1 MISSIELVN
10 WRSHKH
16 NVLSFQKGVNVLI
29 GIMGAGKSSVM
40 DALSFGLFGT
50 FPALVH
56 RRTSLDGLIL
66 NKPNQENEA
75 EVRVNFTSGDD
86 AYTVTRKITR
96 EQGTT
101 AKLEKNGAYVQ
112 AQPER
117 VNEEIERLLNVD
129 YDTFSRVVY
138 SEQNQL
144 DYFLELPKGDRKRQ
158 IDQMLG
164 LDRFANAEVN
174 ATSLINSM
182 KSLITGEE
190 QTLTQ
195 MDLGEFKRQLESL
208 SKEKEM
214 IGKEQAALAKEAT
227 LAKGGMEKRKNEL
240 SELRQR
246 YEKRVKLVKE
256 IAELESRILTLGK
269 EIEKTVV
276 PHGLDRLES
285 DRKEIG
291 EKERSAITELKNLKA
306 KGDAATREAA
316 QADADLKGC
325 LAKTKERDRILDG
338 MKGKDLPAIE
348 GTIKKDDDALQELR
362 KDLAVLKGR
371 KQELEDSVDEL
382 SKDISKCPVC
392 ERELDDDLRHKLL
405 KDKVAR
411 SAEVLSALERS
422 SKSIAEL
429 AERIE
434 NATKERNALLLS
446 SKKLEDYKDIE
457 ELAKKAGEWAESSK
471 RASLALYKDIEKSD
485 AELETIRKAIKALDT
500 DLEAAKRKLNH
511 ELEVKKDL
519 ELLSARKGE
528 LTSIK
533 VDEKALYELQ
543 DMITKESSRL
553 SEVTSKLESG
563 KRYLANVDA
572 QIDDKAKQIANMN
585 QIKERVEK
593 RRQQVGEM
601 NKFKGALVDTEG
613 LLRNRLITS
622 INSMMQ
628 GIWSEIYPYADYT
641 GIRLD
646 AGRDDYRLEARTS
659 NGEEAKW
666 SEVDGMASGGE
677 RSMACLAMRIAFAM
691 VVVPNLKWLI
701 LDEPT
706 HNIDENGITRFVE
719 MLGDS
724 LPRVVEQ
731 VFVIT
736 HESELKQV
744 NAARIYQL
752 ERDKDRNG
760 YTKIAE
766 S

>member
-86 AYTVTRKITR
+86 SYTVIRKITK

-138 SEQNQL
+138 SEQNRL

-182 KSLITGEE
+182 KSLIAGEE

-208 SKEKEM
+208 SKEKETV
-214 IGKEQAALAKEAT
+214 GKEQAAQAKEAELAKE
-227 LAKGGMEKRKNEL
+227 GMEKRKDEL
-240 SELRQR
+240 SELKQR

-256 IAELESRILTLGK
+256 IAELESRILTLKK
-269 EIEKTVV
+269 EIEKAVV
-276 PHGLDRLES
+276 PHGLDKLEG
-285 DRKEIG
+285 DRKELG
-291 EKERSAITELKNLKA
+291 EKERSAIAELKSLKA
-306 KGDAATREAA
+306 KGDAATRETA
-316 QADADLKGC
+316 QAEAESKNC
-325 LAKTKERDRILDG
+325 LAKVKERDRILEE
-338 MKGKDLPAIE
+338 MKGKDLPSIE
-348 GTIKKDDDALQELR
+348 KTIKKDDDALQELR
-362 KDLAVLKGR
+362 KNLAILKGR
-371 KQELEDSVDEL
+371 KQELEESVDEL

-411 SAEVLSALERS
+411 SADVLSAMGLS
-422 SKSIAEL
+422 SKSIAGL
-429 AERIE
+429 TERIE
-434 NATKERNALLLS
+434 SATKERNALLLS
-446 SKKLEDYKDIE
+446 SKKLEDYKGIE
-457 ELAKKAGEWAESSK
+457 ELAKKAGERAEGSK
-471 RASLALYKDIEKSD
+471 KASLALYKDIEKSE
-485 AELETIRKAIKALDT
+485 AGLETVRKAIKAIDT
-500 DLEAAKRKLNH
+500 DLEAAKRKMNH
-511 ELEVKKDL
+511 ELEVKKDS
-519 ELLSARKGE
+519 ELLSGRKEE

-543 DMITKESSRL
+543 DRITKESSRL
-553 SEVTSKLESG
+553 SEVISKLESG
-563 KRYLANVDA
+563 KRYLTNVDS
-572 QIDDKAKQIANMN
+572 QIEEKAKQIASMN
-585 QIKERVEK
+585 QIKERIEK
-593 RRQQVGEM
+593 RRQQISEM

-622 INSMMQ
+622 INGMMQ
-628 GIWSEIYPYADYT
+628 SIWSEIYPYTDYT

-706 HNIDENGITRFVE
+706 HNIDENGIARFVE

-760 YTKIAE
+760 YTRVAE
-766 S
+766 P

>member
-16 NVLSFQKGVNVLI
+16 NVLGFQKGVNVLI

-66 NKPNQENEA
+66 NKPDQENEA
-75 EVRVNFTSGDD
+75 TVKVNFTSGDD
-86 AYTVTRKITR
+86 SYTVTRKITR

-101 AKLEKNGAYVQ
+101 AKLEKNGSYIQ

-117 VNEEIERLLNVD
+117 VNEEIERLLSVD

-138 SEQNQL
+138 SEQNRL

-174 ATSLINSM
+174 ATSLINWM
-182 KSLITGEE
+182 KSLISGEE

-195 MDLGEFKRQLESL
+195 MDVDESKKQLEAL
-208 SKEKEM
+208 SKEKETVV
-214 IGKEQAALAKEAT
+214 KEQAVLGKEAVIAKE
-227 LAKGGMEKRKNEL
+227 GMEKRKKEL
-240 SELRQR
+240 AELKLS
-246 YEKRVKLVKE
+246 YEKRTKLSKE
-256 IAELESRILTLGK
+256 VAELESRILTLKK

-276 PHGLDRLES
+276 PHGPDKLEK
-285 DRKEIG
+285 DRKESG
-291 EKERSAITELKNLKA
+291 EKEKTAIAELKSQKA
-306 KGDAATREAA
+306 KGDAAIREAA
-316 QADADLKGC
+316 QAEAELKSG
-325 LAKTKERDRILDG
+325 LAKVKERDQILDK
-338 MKGKDLPAIE
+338 MKGKDLSSIE
-348 GTIKKDDDALQELR
+348 KALKKDDDTLQELR
-362 KDLAVLKGR
+362 KDLAALKGSR
-371 KQELEDSVDEL
+371 QELEKSVDEL
-382 SKDISKCPVC
+382 SKEVSKCPVC
-392 ERELDDDLRHKLL
+392 ERELDDELRHRLL
-405 KDKVAR
+405 KGKVAL
-411 SAEVLSALERS
+411 SAEISSSIDRS
-422 SKSIAEL
+422 SKAVAEL
-429 AERIE
+429 AARIE
-434 NATKERNALLLS
+434 VATKERNALLLS
-446 SKKLEDYKDIE
+446 SKKLEDYKGIE
-457 ELAKKAGEWAESSK
+457 ELVK
-471 RASLALYKDIEKSD
+471 RATERAEVSRKASAIFSKDIEKAE
-485 AELETIRKAIKALDT
+485 AELEIIRKDIKSLDT
-500 DLEAAKRKLNH
+500 DLEAAKRRQSH
-511 ELEVKKDL
+511 ELEVKKDS
-519 ELLSARKGE
+519 ELLVTKKEGLAA
-528 LTSIK
+528 TK
-533 VDEKALYELQ
+533 VDESALYELQ
-543 DMITKESSRL
+543 DRITKESSRL
-553 SEVTSKLESG
+553 SEVNSKIESG
-563 KRYLANVDA
+563 KRYLASVDT
-572 QIDDKAKQIANMN
+572 QIEEKAKQIANIN

-601 NKFKGALVDTEG
+601 NKFKSALVDTEG
-613 LLRNRLITS
+613 MLRNRLITS

-628 GIWSEIYPYADYT
+628 SIWSEIYPYADYS
-641 GIRLD
+641 GIRLE
-646 AGRDDYRLEARTS
+646 AGKDDYKLEARTL

-706 HNIDENGITRFVE
+706 HNIDENGIAKFVE

-724 LPRVVEQ
+724 LPKVVEQ

-744 NAARIYQL
+744 SAARIYQL
-752 ERDKDRNG
+752 ERDKDSNDH
-760 YTKIAE
+760 TKVVE
-766 S
+766 P